1 MLKQPS
7 PEYRGFRAPGIRLR
21 EEMLPQLARLTAG
34 RSRLMLHALHAFD
47 KAQAVMLVE
56 EGLLAREHGQAILK
70 ALRQMERDGV
80 EEVRTRTGG
89 GLHSGEQYLIRA
101 LGEEIG
107 GRLHLGRSSGDLSAV
122 GINTL
127 QRERVLRILEGVNR
141 LRRVLIG
148 LSRQHTDTIL
158 PGYSFGQHAQPMTL
172 AHLLLSWAANLA
184 RDSDRLHGVYRR
196 VNTSPAGAAIMVGS
210 DFPLNRTRTAEL
222 LGFDA
227 IHENMADAILELN
240 ADDSLDVP
248 MAVAILYHTMAKW
261 ADDLILWSTSEFAF
275 VDIPDRFCNTSSIMM
290 QKKNVIGP
298 AEVKGASAEALGCV
312 VTSYHALKGPTG
324 LPITERH
331 YALEML
337 WRVCDD
343 CARDLDWFCELLP
356 ALGIRRD
363 HMREQAWRHWATATD
378 LAGARVHT
386 GQTPVRA
393 VGPTDQHSQLQ
404 LYVDGP
410 PDKVVVFL
418 RVEEHA
424 NDLVVPKS
432 YEDIEAVAYLGG
444 HGLGALVNMEQQG
457 TELALAKAGRPT
469 SMIVC
474 PRVNAFLVGQLFYL
488 LEMEVAIV
496 GALLGI
502 NTFDQPGVEEG
513 KQLTYG
519 LAGRPGYEGKRAD
532 VQRWVAQKD
541 PQYLV

>member
-7 PEYRGFRAPGIRLR
+7 AEYRGFRAPGIRLR
-21 EEMLPQLARLTAG
+21 EEMLPQLAQLTAG

-56 EGLLAREHGQAILK
+56 EGLLAREHGLAILR
-70 ALRQMERDGV
+70 ALRQMEKDGV

-101 LGEEIG
+101 LGEEVG

-158 PGYSFGQHAQPMTL
+158 PGYSFGQHAQPMTV
-172 AHLLLSWAANLA
+172 AHLWLSWAANLA
-184 RDSDRLHGVYRR
+184 RDFDRLHGVYRR

-337 WRVCDD
+337 WRVCDE

-363 HMREQAWRHWATATD
+363 HMREQAWRHWGTATD
-378 LAGARVHT
+378 VAGALVRERGLPWRTAHQIV
-386 GQTPVRA
+386 GVLVRLCEDRGIGPEGVTPA
-393 VGPTDQHSQLQ
+393 LLD
-404 LYVDGP
+404 
-410 PDKVVVFL
+410 
-418 RVEEHA
+418 EA
-424 NDLVVPKS
+424 
-432 YEDIEAVAYLGG
+432 AVAYHGAPAGLDAAQIRQALDPGRFIAARTMRGG
-444 HGLGALVNMEQQG
+444 PAPAESLRQAELFERGLQADEAAVAAINERLGA
-457 TELALAKAGRPT
+457 AGR
-469 SMIVC
+469 
-474 PRVNAFLVGQLFYL
+474 R
-488 LEMEVAIV
+488 LEAAVDAI
-496 GALLGI
+496 LGK
-502 NTFDQPGVEEG
+502 N
-513 KQLTYG
+513 
-519 LAGRPGYEGKRAD
+519 
-532 VQRWVAQKD
+532 
-541 PQYLV
+541 